1 MHRKQGRELD
11 KEEAMQ
17 CVEMRAVEDQ
27 GDRAD
32 LAASSIPMQLLN
44 ILEEVI
50 QAEAH
55 VPQIRVRLRTGNPS
69 EAERDEPKA
78 SHLQLSSW
86 GRDVAEIQMEQFFT
100 NWRNCDRMISIR
112 SSSFG
117 RDLWNARRES
127 QLECGPREARGCN
140 PSSRQ

>member
-1 MHRKQGRELD
+1 
-11 KEEAMQ
+11 MQ

-27 GDRAD
+27 GHRAD
-32 LAASSIPMQLLN
+32 LAARSIPMQLLN

-55 VPQIRVRLRTGNPS
+55 VPQIRVRQRTGNPS
-69 EAERDEPKA
+69 EAEREEPKA

-86 GRDVAEIQMEQFFT
+86 GRDVSEIQMEQFFT

-127 QLECGPREARGCN
+127 QLE
-140 PSSRQ
+140 